1 MLILVLV
8 LSAATV
14 ATGLVVAV
22 VLDVIVPAKVFA
34 WEHAKQISIES
45 REIHTCATVYA
56 VIGYR

>member
-14 ATGLVVAV
+14 ATDLVVAV

-34 WEHAKQISIES
+34 WEYAKQISIEL
-45 REIHTCATVYA
+45 REIHTAL
-56 VIGYR
+56 RFMLL